1 MTPGF
6 SHGPRKINRSY
17 FPKGINNT
25 KLKENDNMKNI
36 EIALVVRAESVN
48 NAENIAMRE
57 LMELAKAVAKRK
69 GASMSQGSGSASPLT
84 SDAYQVNAAVALDCD
99 ANINDILAEVQNVW
113 MGKPEIVHS
122 AFAIAEEKR
131 EAQANPM
138 DDMEQCECCG
148 GYFYAGDMVVVN
160 RDTEHQYWLCP
171 GCFDFK
177 AEEEEITCCGKCNEY
192 VDMETLVENPVT
204 HEKNIC
210 PLCGEIL

>member
-1 MTPGF
+1 MT
-6 SHGPRKINRSY
+6 HGYFHGLSDTNRRY

-36 EIALVVRAESVN
+36 EISLVVRANSVN

-57 LMELAKAVAKRK
+57 LMELAKAVAKRNG
-69 GASMSQGSGSASPLT
+69 GAMGQGGGSATPIA
-84 SDAYQVNAAVALDCD
+84 SDAYQVNATVTINCNT
-99 ANINDILAEVQNVW
+99 NINDILAEVRNIW
-113 MGKPEIVHS
+113 MCKPEIVHS
-122 AFAIAEEKR
+122 AFAVAEEKR

-148 GYFYAGDMVVVN
+148 GYFHAGDMVVVN
-160 RDTEHQYWLCP
+160 RDTEHEYWLCP

-192 VDMETLVENPVT
+192 VDMEALVENPVT
-204 HEKNIC
+204 HDKNIC
-210 PLCGEIL
+210 PLCGETL